1 MRVATFRSL
10 EPTEMSSLI
19 VERYIYDALNARASI
34 ADMVDESRC
43 RLALGIIRDI
53 EFYRADH
60 MDEVFEAHAR
70 LQSRT
75 DAEGSEMLAY
85 VETILVSFADADRTA
100 RAALVKARYG

>member
-1 MRVATFRSL
+1 
-10 EPTEMSSLI
+10 MSSLI

-34 ADMVDESRC
+34 ADTVDEPRR

-53 EFYRADH
+53 EVYCADH

-85 VETILVSFADADRTA
+85 AETLLVSFADADRLA
-100 RAALVKARYG
+100 RAALVRASQG